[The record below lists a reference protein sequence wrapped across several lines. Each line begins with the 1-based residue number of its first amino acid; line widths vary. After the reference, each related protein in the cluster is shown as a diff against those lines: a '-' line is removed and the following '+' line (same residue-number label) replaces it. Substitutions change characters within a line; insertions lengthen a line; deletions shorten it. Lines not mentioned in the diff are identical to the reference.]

1 MKLGIF
7 FLVIAYVLSQF
18 YRAFLAVLT
27 PVLGVEIGALP
38 GDLAV
43 SSGLW
48 FLAFALM
55 QIPVGWALDKLGPRR
70 TAAWLLGVAGGGGAA
85 LFALAQSPTHVHLA
99 MILIGIGCSPV
110 LMASY
115 YIFGRMYPARV
126 FATLAAAIIGFGT
139 LGNLAGAY
147 PLAWAA
153 ETFGWRQSVGI
164 LAGTTLLVALAVWR
178 FVQDPPAV
186 TGADAVKG
194 SLLDVLK
201 IRALWLIFPLMFVNY
216 VPAAGMRGLWAGP
229 YFADVYGADAI
240 GIGRATL
247 IMALAMVI
255 GAFIYGPLDRIFGTR
270 KWVVVA
276 GNLLGAG
283 CMLTLWAFPTAGY
296 WPSTLLL
303 AGVGLFGATF
313 PVMMAHG
320 RSFYPP
326 HLLGRGVTLMNLFG
340 IGGVGVMQTVSS
352 RVHASVP
359 PVPAEAPYQAIFL
372 LFGGLV
378 IAGSVIYLFSQ
389 DRTD

>member
-18 YRAFLAVLT
+18 YRAFLAVLS
-27 PVLGVEIGALP
+27 PVLGVEIGATP
-38 GDLAV
+38 GDLAL

-48 FLAFALM
+48 FLSFALM
-55 QIPVGWALDKLGPRR
+55 QIPVGWALDTLGPRR
-70 TAAWLLGVAGGGGAA
+70 TAAWLLGLAGGGGAI
-85 LFALAQSPTHVHLA
+85 LFALAQNPMHIHAA

-153 ETFGWRQSVGI
+153 ETFGWRQSVGV
-164 LAGTTLLVALAVWR
+164 LAGITLLVALALWR

-186 TGADAVKG
+186 TGAGTEKG
-194 SLLDVLK
+194 SFLDVLK

-247 IMALAMVI
+247 FMALAMVI
-255 GAFIYGPLDRIFGTR
+255 GSFAYGPLDRVFGTR
-270 KWVVVA
+270 KWVVLG

-283 CMLTLWAFPTAGY
+283 SMLALWAFPTAGY
-296 WPSTLLL
+296 WPATVLL

-313 PVMMAHG
+313 PVIIAHG
-320 RSFYPP
+320 RSFFPP

-340 IGGVGVMQTVSS
+340 IGGVGVMQAVSS
-352 RVHASVP
+352 RVHASVS
-359 PVPAEAPYQAIFL
+359 PVPVEAPYQAIFL